1 MTSTLPRTPRLR
13 PVLVLA
19 DLLVLNL
26 AVWSAHVVRFQGTS
40 RARALRE
47 LLAHPGL
54 LVVGAAAAILLA
66 TAAELYEST
75 VLRRRVETLTRVVAV
90 AVAWAGAMALATYLV
105 PSWRFGRGLLA
116 LSALGWA
123 LGAAA
128 VRGVTSRWLAWRP
141 RAVALVIGEAG
152 AAASVTARLREHPLS
167 LWVAED
173 GSSLQ
178 AAQVA
183 AAVARQGASL
193 VVLAG
198 RDENPALI
206 EQGLAALHFAGV
218 PVVAA
223 AEVWAWL
230 DGRLPIA
237 EMSPAAF
244 LHQPGFGAI
253 HSKLFNRVTRV
264 LDLTLG
270 ALMLVVLSPLLL
282 VAALLVLLFDGRPV
296 FYRQER
302 VGHFGRVFTMV
313 KLRTMRR
320 DAEEQGPAFA
330 DEDDP
335 RVTPL
340 GRLLRRLRLDELPQ
354 LINVLRGDMSLVGP
368 RPERPA
374 FVDELARQI
383 PYYTFRLALPP
394 GLTGWAQV
402 NTPYA
407 RTLED
412 HRRKLE
418 YDLYFIRERSITL
431 YLLTLART
439 ASASLRGVLR

>member
-1 MTSTLPRTPRLR
+1 M
-13 PVLVLA
+13 LA
-19 DLLVLNL
+19 DIAALFL
-26 AVWSAHVVRFQGTS
+26 AVWGAHLVRFP
-40 RARALRE
+40 RYFRDNALRE

-54 LVVGAAAAILLA
+54 LIVGVAAAIALA

-90 AVAWAGAMALATYLV
+90 ATAWAGALALASYVV
-105 PSWRFGRGLLA
+105 PVWKFGRGLLA
-116 LSALGWA
+116 LSALGWVV
-123 LGAAA
+123 GAAV
-128 VRGVTSRWLAWRP
+128 VRGVTARWLAWRP
-141 RAVALVIGEAG
+141 RAVALVIGEP
-152 AAASVTARLREHPLS
+152 AAAVSVAAKLREHPLS
-167 LWVAED
+167 PWMAED

-178 AAQVA
+178 PSDVA
-183 AAVARQGASL
+183 AEVARVGASL

-198 RDENPALI
+198 REESPALL

-230 DGRLPIA
+230 DGRLPVG

-264 LDLTLG
+264 LDLVLS
-270 ALMLVVLSPLLL
+270 AVMLVAAIPLLL
-282 VAALLVLLFDGRPV
+282 VAAVLVLLVDGRPV

-302 VGHFGRVFTMV
+302 VGHFGRVFTMI

-320 DAEEQGPAFA
+320 DAEEQGPTFA

-335 RVTPL
+335 RVTGL
-340 GRLLRRLRLDELPQ
+340 GRVLRRLRLDELPQ
-354 LINVLRGDMSLVGP
+354 LVNVLRGEMSLVGP

-402 NTPYA
+402 NIAYA
-407 RTLED
+407 RTLDE

-418 YDLYFIRERSITL
+418 YDLYFIRERSLTL

-439 ASASLRGVLR
+439 ANAALRGVPR